1 MVIENSP
8 DFHLFKFICNHCDY
22 TCSRNSEYL
31 RHLLTRKHIGNV
43 SGNQKITDK
52 NIQCT
57 NCNKIYKSNK
67 GLWSHKKRCKLE
79 ENIVI
84 EETQK
89 IEKIEKIEKN
99 DIKAL
104 TEIVMDLVKSNH
116 GLQTQML
123 ELCKNTN
130 INNTNININQSN
142 SHNKTFNLQVFLNEE
157 CKDAM
162 NMSDFIKSIVL
173 QSSDL
178 LDIGNLGYVEGISK
192 IILKEMNGIEQ
203 NKRPMH
209 CTDAKRDVLYIKDE
223 NKWEKETPENPR
235 LIHAIREIEQK
246 NIGVFLNEWMPN
258 HPDHRNSES
267 SENNAYM
274 KLMKETMNG
283 SAENI
288 YRVIKRI
295 AKEVMID
302 KY

>member
-1 MVIENSP
+1 MVIENAP
-8 DFHLFKFICNHCDY
+8 EKHNFKFNCNACEY
-22 TCSRNSEYL
+22 KCSKNSDFN
-31 RHLLTRKHIGNV
+31 RHLMTRKHIGNV
-43 SGNQKITDK
+43 SGNAKIADK

-67 GLWSHKKRCKLE
+67 GLWSHKKRCNLE

-84 EETQK
+84 KENSIKETQ
-89 IEKIEKIEKN
+89 KIEKN

-130 INNTNININQSN
+130 INNTNNININQSN

-178 LDIGNLGYVEGISK
+178 LEIGNLGYVEGISK

-223 NKWEKETPENPR
+223 NKWEKESPENPR
-235 LIHAIREIEQK
+235 LINAIREIEQK

>member
-1 MVIENSP
+1 MVIEKSP
-8 DFHLFKFICNHCDY
+8 EPQVFKFNCKECDY
-22 TCSRNSEYL
+22 KCNRNSEYL
-31 RHLLTRKHIGNV
+31 RHSMTRKHIGNH
-43 SGNQKITDK
+43 SGNAKITDK
-52 NIQCT
+52 NIQCI

-67 GLWSHKKRCKLE
+67 GLWSHKKRCNLE

-84 EETQK
+84 E
-89 IEKIEKIEKN
+89 EKN

-116 GLQTQML
+116 GLQIQML

-130 INNTNININQSN
+130 NNNTNNININQSN

-192 IILKEMNGIEQ
+192 IILKEMNNIEQ

-223 NKWEKETPENPR
+223 NKWEKESPDNPK
-235 LIHAIREIEQK
+235 LMHAIREIEQK

-258 HPDHRNSES
+258 HPNHRNSES

>member
-1 MVIENSP
+1 MVIEKAPENRV
-8 DFHLFKFICNHCDY
+8 FKFKCNICHY
-22 TCSRNSEYL
+22 KCSRNSEYM
-31 RHLLTRKHIGNV
+31 RHLMTRKHLGNA
-43 SGNQKITDK
+43 SGNPKITDK
-52 NIQCT
+52 NIQCKK
-57 NCNKIYKSNK
+57 CNKIYKSKK
-67 GLWSHKKRCKLE
+67 GLWSHTKRCNFLDENSIE
-79 ENIVI
+79 ENLII
-84 EETQK
+84 EENKK
-89 IEKIEKIEKN
+89 IIEN
-99 DIKAL
+99 HDIKAL
-104 TEIVMDLVKSNH
+104 TDLVMDLVKSNH

-130 INNTNININQSN
+130 TNNININQSN

-162 NMSDFIKSIVL
+162 NMSEFIKSIVL

-192 IILKEMNGIEQ
+192 IILKEMNGIER

-223 NKWEKETPENPR
+223 NKWEKESPDNPK
-235 LIHAIREIEQK
+235 LMHAIREIEQK

-267 SENNAYM
+267 SENNEYL

-283 SAENI
+283 SEENI
-288 YRVIKRI
+288 NKVIRRI
-295 AKEVMID
+295 AKEVVID